1 LVVTTARPRSRLA
14 FLFFLI
20 AALCIIGL
28 TAAAFLRDPLRN
40 VTTERVIRGDIEQ
53 TISALGKVQ
62 PRTYVDVGAQA
73 SGQLKRLLV
82 EPGDSVTVGQLLAEI
97 DPQVQDAKLASDR
110 AERDRLVAALAEAL
124 AQADFAAGE
133 LERQNQLRRADAT
146 RTDIYD
152 QSVRDARTASA
163 RVRAIRAQIA
173 QAESAV
179 RADQAQLG
187 FTRIYAPISGTVT
200 SVDARQGQTINAT
213 YSTPVLM
220 RIAELSAM
228 TVWTQVSEADVGQVV
243 PGMPL
248 WFTTLG
254 HGERRWT
261 SRLRQILPSPPRTLG
276 SGEANGSSP
285 PASPASNGNVVLYT
299 ALFDVA
305 NGDGLLRPEMSAQVF
320 FVTGAVRKVPTVSM
334 TALTSTGSPGRF
346 TAQVVAGRSIETRAV
361 RIGVHNRFKAQILSG
376 LRVGERV
383 VSGRTSNGDQPSL
396 LGLKL

>member
-1 LVVTTARPRSRLA
+1 
-14 FLFFLI
+14 
-20 AALCIIGL
+20 
-28 TAAAFLRDPLRN
+28 LRN